1 MNHVEFLEIGVDVDF
16 SKLDE
21 LTEVKLRNSLGRIYY
36 YTYHEALSFVSNDI
50 ELNKLYLNLKQTIQP
65 THKLL
70 ISTFAEKAKETQNK
84 NYGKISRLLGVMH
97 KLRCNAD
104 YDMDIIVG
112 KNEFLSMLAQLDD
125 LKSAANE
132 LNPDRFTSL
141 VTPEKTSI
149 IETKIDNASIKVFK
163 KDADVIPKK
172 KKPSLRL
179 LD

>member
-1 MNHVEFLEIGVDVDF
+1 MNHVEFLDIGVDVDF
-16 SKLDE
+16 SKLEE
-21 LTEVKLRNSLGRIYY
+21 LTEAKLRNSLGRIYY

-50 ELNKLYLNLKQTIQP
+50 ELNELYLSLKQTIHQ

-70 ISTFAEKAKETQNK
+70 ISTFVAKAKETQNR
-84 NYGKISRLLGVMH
+84 NYGKIARLLGVMH
-97 KLRCNAD
+97 QLRCNAD
-104 YDMDIIVG
+104 YDMDIVVG

-125 LKSAANE
+125 LKNAANE
-132 LNPDRFTSL
+132 LNPEHFTAS
-141 VTPEKTSI
+141 VTPDKTSI

-163 KDADVIPKK
+163 KDIDVLPAK